1 MKTMKSMKAIDATH
15 VMKKV
20 HRLAMKGKTKAMK
33 AMKAMKVKKTLK
45 QKFCELQVLMCA
57 ACGWSQPL
65 RFERGSY
72 HFKEEY
78 CLSCSSC
85 CFFIVI

>member
-1 MKTMKSMKAIDATH
+1 MKAMKSMNAMEATNA
-15 VMKKV
+15 MKKV
-20 HRLAMKGKTKAMK
+20 QRRAMKGKNKAMK
-33 AMKAMKVKKTLK
+33 AMKAMKAKKTLK
-45 QKFCELQVLMCA
+45 QSCCGLEVLMCA